1 MAQKTIPVQVREGV
15 SPDIDLENKLAKL
28 YDQPVAAIK
37 TQRGEWKIHSR
48 HNVKIPG
55 SEESLTDGFF
65 AVYYKKNKPESIMSG
80 DKLPDSTL
88 EATLNHITK
97 NILEELR
104 FRKPSRY
111 FAADRSPGPL
121 MAYGSLMLAG
131 FGGIFYGMTAA
142 PEMAKS
148 LVGLCPLLAFSTFG
162 VNVVFKKI
170 GRKADLARVK
180 ELPVE
185 AKSFSYG
192 YDAQDRLKKEYLIL
206 YPSG

>member
-1 MAQKTIPVQVREGV
+1 MVQKTIPVQIREGV

-28 YDQPVAAIK
+28 YNQPVAAFK

-48 HNVKIPG
+48 RDVKVPE
-55 SEESLTDGFF
+55 SEESRADGFF
-65 AVYYKKNKPESIMSG
+65 AVYYKKGKPESIMCG

-88 EATLNHITK
+88 EATLNHLTK
-97 NILEELR
+97 NILEEPR

-111 FAADRSPGPL
+111 FAADRSPGPI

-131 FGGIFYGMTAA
+131 FGGIFYGMVTS
-142 PEMAKS
+142 PEIARS
-148 LVGLCPLLAFSTFG
+148 LVGLCPLLGFSTFA
-162 VNVVFKKI
+162 VNAVSKKI
-170 GRKADLARVK
+170 GRMADLARVK
-180 ELPVE
+180 ELPAE

-192 YDAQDRLKKEYLIL
+192 YDAQDRLKKEYLRL